1 MNHDPK
7 ALAEA
12 ETYLIH
18 VLETSTPPRN
28 ASEFNITAAAEEY
41 RSTTGS
47 WNVGQAD
54 ARTVE
59 ELLAR
64 HAR

>member
-1 MNHDPK
+1 MHDPH

-12 ETYLIH
+12 ETYLVH
-18 VLETSTPPRN
+18 VLETSTPPRD
-28 ASEFNITAAAEEY
+28 AAAFNLTAAATDFHE
-41 RSTTGS
+41 TTGS
-47 WNVGQAD
+47 WDLRQAGPD
-54 ARTVE
+54 AVE

>member
-1 MNHDPK
+1 MDRDPH

-18 VLETSTPPRN
+18 VLETSDPPRD
-28 ASEFNITAAAEEY
+28 ASEFNITAAVKDYHASAGDWDI
-41 RSTTGS
+41 R
-47 WNVGQAD
+47 QAD
-54 ARTVE
+54 QATVE